1 MKCGRNDV
9 AASVLKQVCDYAA
22 LAADQSAV
30 TFDRR
35 ALSVMLS
42 QHRDLIPLTESVI
55 DELRRTD
62 ARY

>member
-1 MKCGRNDV
+1 MKCDRNDV
-9 AASVLKQVCDYAA
+9 AASALKQVCDDPA

-35 ALSVMLS
+35 ALSFMLS